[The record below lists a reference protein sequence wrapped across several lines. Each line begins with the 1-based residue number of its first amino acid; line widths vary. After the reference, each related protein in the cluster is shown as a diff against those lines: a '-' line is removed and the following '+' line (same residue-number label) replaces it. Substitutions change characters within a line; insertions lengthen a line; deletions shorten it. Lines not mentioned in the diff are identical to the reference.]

1 MLNKT
6 QDEITAKWKSK
17 NTEHPLVSIK
27 CLAFNQEK
35 YIAQTLDG
43 FLMQETDFPFE
54 VIVHDDASK
63 DSTADIIREYEKK
76 YPLIVKPV
84 YQTENQWSKH
94 DGSLTRAA
102 NAPLKGKYIAECEGD
117 DYWIDPLKLQRQVG
131 FLESHPD
138 YIYSHT
144 AFKYY
149 DQANDKFL
157 DDNSIDENSRIQKEE
172 PDNVGLYILDQNRYR
187 IQTVTTVYNR
197 EYLSKISDDF
207 ANSGY
212 FLMGDTQQFF
222 LATLLGKFHY
232 DSSVTSVYRLTP
244 NSACHR
250 GERNKAHYRFNL
262 SCAEMRVYLSKY
274 IHDEPTIQKFKRE
287 FGKAL
292 VRYAVFDPGFR
303 SKIDESVI
311 PGKFKVLLFL
321 ARHCHLV
328 RFLIAKKG
336 KYQR

>member
-1 MLNKT
+1 MLNRT
-6 QDEITAKWKSK
+6 QEEIIAKWKSMD
-17 NTEHPLVSIK
+17 TEHPLVSIK

-35 YIAQTLDG
+35 YIGQTLDG

-54 VIVHDDASK
+54 VIVHDDASPDK
-63 DSTADIIREYEKK
+63 TADILREYEKK

-84 YQTENQWSKH
+84 YQTENQYSKH

-117 DYWIDPLKLQRQVG
+117 DYWIDPQKLQRQVD
-131 FLESHPD
+131 FLESHPE
-138 YIYSHT
+138 YVYSHT

-149 DQANDKFL
+149 DQANDQFL
-157 DDNSIDENSRIQKEE
+157 EDSSIENNSRIQREDPE
-172 PDNVGLYILDQNRYR
+172 NIGQHILDYNEYR
-187 IQTVTTVYNR
+187 IQTVTTVYKR
-197 EYLSKISDDF
+197 EILSKIKDNF
-207 ANSGY
+207 VMSGY

-222 LATLLGKFHY
+222 LASQLGKIHY
-232 DSSVTSVYRLTP
+232 DPTITSVYRLLQ

-250 GERNKAHYRFNL
+250 GQRNKAQSRFNL
-262 SCAEMRVYLSKY
+262 SCAEMRVFLSKH
-274 IHDEPTIQKFKRE
+274 IHDEPTILKFKRE

-292 VRYAVFDPGFR
+292 IRYAVFDPKFR
-303 SKIDESVI
+303 SKIDETVI
-311 PGKFKVLLFL
+311 PGKFKFLLFL
-321 ARHCHLV
+321 ARHCNLV

>member
-1 MLNKT
+1 MLNKS
-6 QDEITAKWKSK
+6 QEEITVKWKSMD
-17 NTEHPLVSIK
+17 TDHPLVSIK
-27 CLAFNQEK
+27 CLAFNQEE

-63 DSTADIIREYEKK
+63 DNTQDIIREYQKK

-84 YQTENQWSKH
+84 LQTENQYSKH

-117 DYWIDPLKLQRQVG
+117 DYWIDPKKLQRQVD
-131 FLESHPD
+131 FLENNPE
-138 YIYSHT
+138 YVYSHT

-149 DQANDKFL
+149 DQTNDKFIE
-157 DDNSIDENSRIQKEE
+157 DSSIEDNSRIQKED
-172 PDNVGLYILDQNRYR
+172 PDNIGLYILNYNKYR
-187 IQTVTTVYNR
+187 IQTVTTVYR
-197 EYLSKISDDF
+197 RSILSELPDEF

-222 LATLLGKFHY
+222 LSTLLGKIHY
-232 DSSVTSVYRLTP
+232 IPQVTAVYRLTP
-244 NSACHR
+244 GSACHR
-250 GERNKAHYRFNL
+250 GAKNKNHFRFNL

-274 IHDEPTIQKFKRE
+274 LHDKTVIQKFKKD

-292 VRYAVFDPGFR
+292 IRYAAFDPEFR
-303 SKIDESVI
+303 SEIDESVI
-311 PGKFKVLLFL
+311 PSKFKVLLFL
-321 ARHCHLV
+321 ARHSNLV